1 MEQISLKTGI
11 FETVMKNAYYYYVA
25 LNLSSYAAIGM
36 LLPLLGQ
43 YLDFLEFSGKQ
54 IGTITSVAT
63 ATAIFATTFWGEK
76 YANSFRKKNVVIFLC
91 VLSAIVG
98 VGLLAVSSYWA
109 FLIGFMVLYFFQS
122 PVMGLNDAMTI
133 ESGQPF
139 SAIRKWGCIGFAL
152 ATFFAGRLAGEVG
165 IFVIFPL
172 YAMAFLLTAVAIVF
186 ILRMEKS
193 NRDVQ
198 QKWKNPPTE
207 YKDKKQRI
215 GYKEI
220 LGNKKLMA
228 LIASSFFLLG
238 TNVANNTYFSFL
250 YMEGGGTLAGV
261 GTVFLLMVG
270 SETVFMALSNRISAK
285 IGLERA
291 ILIAMVISVL
301 RFGWYSTGPAYTW
314 LLAFFFL
321 QGAVNGILLV
331 EFIRY
336 IHQTVEP
343 SQLGLGISLY
353 YAISNNLS
361 TIFCQF
367 IGGLAL
373 DFGGGPGVYLFF
385 ACYNIIG
392 VVLYL
397 IFGLY
402 KR

>member
-1 MEQISLKTGI
+1 
-11 FETVMKNAYYYYVA
+11 MKNNYYYYVA
-25 LNLSSYAAIGM
+25 LNVSSYAAIGM

-43 YLDFLEFSGKQ
+43 YLNFLEFSGKQ
-54 IGTITSVAT
+54 IGIITAMAT
-63 ATAIFATTFWGEK
+63 ATAIFATTFWGAK
-76 YANSFRKKNVVIFLC
+76 YANSPRKKRVVIFLC
-91 VLSAIVG
+91 ISSAVIG
-98 VGLLAVSSYWA
+98 SGLLAFSSYGT
-109 FLIGFMVLYFFQS
+109 FLVGFMVLYFFQS
-122 PVMGLNDAMTI
+122 PLMGLNDAMTI

-152 ATFFAGRLAGEVG
+152 ATFFAGRLAETVG

-172 YAMAFLLTAVAIVF
+172 YSLAFLLAALVIVF
-186 ILRMEKS
+186 ILRMEKNS
-193 NRDVQ
+193 LLLERMETAKREESQCSGN
-198 QKWKNPPTE
+198 
-207 YKDKKQRI
+207 KQRM
-215 GYKEI
+215 GYDEI
-220 LGNKKLMA
+220 IKNRRLMA

-250 YMEGGGTLAGV
+250 YIEGGGTLAGV

-270 SETVFMALSNRISAK
+270 SETVFMAFSSRISAK

-291 ILIAMVISVL
+291 VLIAMLISVV
-301 RFGWYSTGPAYTW
+301 RFLWYSTGPSYTW

-336 IHQTVEP
+336 IHQTVKP
-343 SQLGLGISLY
+343 AQLGLAISLY

-373 DFGGGPGVYLFF
+373 DYGGGPGVYLFF
-385 ACYNIIG
+385 AWYNIIG
-392 VVLYL
+392 VILYV

>member
-1 MEQISLKTGI
+1 
-11 FETVMKNAYYYYVA
+11 
-25 LNLSSYAAIGM
+25 
-36 LLPLLGQ
+36 
-43 YLDFLEFSGKQ
+43 
-54 IGTITSVAT
+54 
-63 ATAIFATTFWGEK
+63 
-76 YANSFRKKNVVIFLC
+76 
-91 VLSAIVG
+91 
-98 VGLLAVSSYWA
+98 
-109 FLIGFMVLYFFQS
+109 
-122 PVMGLNDAMTI
+122 
-133 ESGQPF
+133 
-139 SAIRKWGCIGFAL
+139 
-152 ATFFAGRLAGEVG
+152 
-165 IFVIFPL
+165 
-172 YAMAFLLTAVAIVF
+172 
-186 ILRMEKS
+186 
-193 NRDVQ
+193 
-198 QKWKNPPTE
+198 
-207 YKDKKQRI
+207 
-215 GYKEI
+215 
-220 LGNKKLMA
+220 MA

-250 YMEGGGTLAGV
+250 YIEGGGTLAGV

-301 RFGWYSTGPAYTW
+301 RFGWYSTGPTYTW

-343 SQLGLGISLY
+343 AQLGLGISLY

-367 IGGLAL
+367 IGGMAL
-373 DFGGGPGVYLFF
+373 DYGGGPGVYLFF